1 MLLLFALAQAAVGS
15 AVTVPPTG
23 PALTAEIRT
32 RDSQLFSAFFGRCDR
47 EAVAAFITP
56 DFEMYH
62 DKGGKL
68 AGGAAVF
75 LDDYM
80 RSCTAAAKADGWRH
94 RRELIEASLR
104 VEAVPGFGAIEEE
117 TTTSTR
123 DKAMDPNT
131 RLEPLTSCSY
141 GNALRMVGDWRACSA
156 TRIAARPDKTFPT
169 SGVVPPDRH

>member
-1 MLLLFALAQAAVGS
+1 MLLLYALAQAAVGS

-32 RDSQLFSAFFGRCDR
+32 RDAQLFSAFFGRCDR
-47 EAVAAFITP
+47 KAVAAFLTP

-80 RSCTAAAKADGWRH
+80 KSCTAAAKPDGWRH
-94 RRELIEASLR
+94 RRELIEPSLR
-104 VEAVPGFGAIEEE
+104 VEAVPGFGAIEEGDHDFYE
-117 TTTSTR
+117 GQGDGPKHKVGTAHFVQLWQR
-123 DKAMDPNT
+123 APDGW
-131 RLEPLTSCSY
+131 RLARVFSY
-141 GNALRMVGDWRACSA
+141 SHRG
-156 TRIAARPDKTFPT
+156 TP
-169 SGVVPPDRH
+169 